1 MSVAELK
8 KQLHKAIEETDDERF
23 LEALLTIATVQQ
35 NESEYDLSDEQIR
48 LLEERHERY
57 LRGEEKVISLEE
69 FKASMKAKYGI

>member
-8 KQLHKAIEETDDERF
+8 ERLHKAIEETDDERF

-35 NESEYDLSDEQIR
+35 NESDYDLSDEQIR

-57 LRGEEKVISLEE
+57 LRGEEKEISLDE